1 MNFDVAVREEKA
13 CITTVIKYHKA
24 EFLVAW
30 TIFTEVIDPLTVM
43 PKDALLLLTKVKELR
58 YQFVICKGDAL
69 NVILSVQSST
79 N

>member
-1 MNFDVAVREEKA
+1 MNFDVAIREEKA
-13 CITTVIKYHKA
+13 CIIAVIKDHKA
-24 EFLVAW
+24 ECLVAW
-30 TIFTEVIDPLTVM
+30 TVFTEVIDPLTVL